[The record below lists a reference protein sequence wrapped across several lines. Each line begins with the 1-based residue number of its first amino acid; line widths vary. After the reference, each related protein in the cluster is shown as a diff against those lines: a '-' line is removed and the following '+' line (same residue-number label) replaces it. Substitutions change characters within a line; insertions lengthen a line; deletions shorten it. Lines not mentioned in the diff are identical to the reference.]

1 MKKLNIKYFA
11 LVSIP
16 ILMVALVIALTVVI
30 APQMQIASAMEVVA
44 NDPQIRDVIEEYKLE
59 VHGIEIKDNIAYIFL
74 NKEGSLEVTITVDLE
89 KGTVGKIVT
98 KNEKILY
105 NIEDVEEYN
114 DAFEEKAASMG
125 MTIEEF
131 KKYLIKQGKGK
142 HEIFAKKAEAM
153 NMTIEEFKK
162 YLVEQ
167 YEEKAASMGMSVE
180 EFKKYMV
187 EQKKA
192 KFEEKAASM
201 GMSVEELKAYFTRL
215 KK

>member
-180 EFKKYMV
+180 E
-187 EQKKA
+187 
-192 KFEEKAASM
+192 
-201 GMSVEELKAYFTRL
+201 LKAYFTRL